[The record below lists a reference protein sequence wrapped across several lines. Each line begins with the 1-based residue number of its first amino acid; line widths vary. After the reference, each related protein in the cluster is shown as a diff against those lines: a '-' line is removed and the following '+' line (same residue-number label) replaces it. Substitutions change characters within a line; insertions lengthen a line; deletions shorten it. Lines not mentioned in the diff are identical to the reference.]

1 MDSYRKAL
9 IFWQAQPARQRH
21 WVVLGVL
28 TLACIWVWVGL
39 MAPRWTQVQQ
49 APQHIQQ
56 LQRQWEEMSGMAQTL
71 KQRGGSLLGST
82 EREVG
87 VSDEAL
93 LQTLRQMLDGC
104 GQIDLTAKQLSIAL
118 QQCSAAQIAQAN
130 QWLDSNTSWLTARVE
145 LEAVGSNG
153 MAWQGQ
159 WVWQR

>member
-9 IFWQAQPARQRH
+9 SFWQAQPARQRH

-28 TLACIWVWVGL
+28 VLACLWVALGW
-39 MAPRWTQVQQ
+39 MAPRWSQVQQ
-49 APQHIQQ
+49 APAQIEQ

-71 KQRGGSLLGST
+71 KQQSHSLIGT
-82 EREVG
+82 NAGEVG

-93 LQTLRQMLDGC
+93 LQTLHQMLNGC
-104 GQIDLTAKQLSIAL
+104 GQVELAAKQLSIAL
-118 QQCSAAQIAQAN
+118 QQCSASQIAQAN

-145 LEAVGSNG
+145 LEAVPNDS